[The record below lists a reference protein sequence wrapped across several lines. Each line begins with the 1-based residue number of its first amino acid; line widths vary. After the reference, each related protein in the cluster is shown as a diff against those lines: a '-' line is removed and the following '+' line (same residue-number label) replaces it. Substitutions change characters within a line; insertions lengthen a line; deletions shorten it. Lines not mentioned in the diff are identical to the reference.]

1 MQNDRNKRK
10 KEVKEDLGGDE
21 LSPELAEL
29 VRRVSRAHQET
40 FPSLGQLG
48 KYTTVSRDGSL
59 GGPRGNPNPPPNPWT
74 QGRVAVPSC
83 SPPNTSA
90 GGSWGWSTCSGVV
103 GHQLSVPRG
112 FWESL
117 WPGPQP
123 SDPQLGPCS
132 LLTSPK
138 HKR

>member
-48 KYTTVSRDGSL
+48 KYTTVSRAGSL
-59 GGPRGNPNPPPNPWT
+59 GGPRGDPSPPPDPQT
-74 QGRVAVPSC
+74 QGRVAAPS
-83 SPPNTSA
+83 
-90 GGSWGWSTCSGVV
+90 
-103 GHQLSVPRG
+103 
-112 FWESL
+112 
-117 WPGPQP
+117 
-123 SDPQLGPCS
+123 
-132 LLTSPK
+132 
-138 HKR
+138 